1 MDRNKIEKDFCRRFN
16 RDPKSIPVVALS
28 YLETISISRSFRPDL
43 TTQSNRSMLS
53 ASPLFPAKIYPQIY
67 ISSRLLFARFF
78 LATRQRNNTLDSKR
92 FRRYVYA
99 RKVIMVCSFFLF
111 REKKKKEERKK
122 IEFLRVEETLE
133 KKESR
138 NLSSKA
144 LKSHLPMVASDVKQS
159 PSLSLS
165 LFSVLFSFSNQS
177 SLSPPP
183 ATCWRKDDLQ
193 RLTCSSKKCHV
204 FPSIILRM
212 MEFVG
217 NILLASPRVKLRFRI
232 IPYRVFPPPMIIPGI
247 SRLE

>member
-165 LFSVLFSFSNQS
+165 LFGTFQLFQPVEFIS
-177 SLSPPP
+177 S
-183 ATCWRKDDLQ
+183 TCDMLEKRGLAGTNLFLEEMP
-193 RLTCSSKKCHV
+193 RLPEHH
-204 FPSIILRM
+204 PSHDGIRWKY
-212 MEFVG
+212 
-217 NILLASPRVKLRFRI
+217 SPRLS
-232 IPYRVFPPPMIIPGI
+232 
-247 SRLE
+247 SR

>member
-16 RDPKSIPVVALS
+16 RDPKSIPVVGLS

-165 LFSVLFSFSNQS
+165 LFGTFQLFQPVEFIS
-177 SLSPPP
+177 STCDMLEKRGLVGTNLFLEEMPRLPEHHPPHDGIRWKYFPRLS
-183 ATCWRKDDLQ
+183 
-193 RLTCSSKKCHV
+193 
-204 FPSIILRM
+204 
-212 MEFVG
+212 
-217 NILLASPRVKLRFRI
+217 
-232 IPYRVFPPPMIIPGI
+232 
-247 SRLE
+247 SR

>member
-165 LFSVLFSFSNQS
+165 LFGTFQLFQPVEFIS
-177 SLSPPP
+177 S
-183 ATCWRKDDLQ
+183 TCDMLEKRGLVGTNLFLEEMP
-193 RLTCSSKKCHV
+193 RLPEHH
-204 FPSIILRM
+204 PSHDGIRWKY
-212 MEFVG
+212 
-217 NILLASPRVKLRFRI
+217 SPRLS
-232 IPYRVFPPPMIIPGI
+232 
-247 SRLE
+247 SR

>member
-1 MDRNKIEKDFCRRFN
+1 MIWIIR
-16 RDPKSIPVVALS
+16 
-28 YLETISISRSFRPDL
+28 ETIWTVIKSRRISAGGLIEIQSQFLSSDSLISKPFRYLVPSGP
-43 TTQSNRSMLS
+43 TWRRNRNRSMLS

-165 LFSVLFSFSNQS
+165 FRYFSAFPTSRVYL
-177 SLSPPP
+177 LHLRHVGEKM
-183 ATCWRKDDLQ
+183 TCRD
-193 RLTCSSKKCHV
+193 
-204 FPSIILRM
+204 
-212 MEFVG
+212 
-217 NILLASPRVKLRFRI
+217 
-232 IPYRVFPPPMIIPGI
+232 
-247 SRLE
+247 

>member
-16 RDPKSIPVVALS
+16 RDPKSIPVVGLS

-43 TTQSNRSMLS
+43 TTQSKSIHAFGLS
-53 ASPLFPAKIYPQIY
+53 SVPRKNLSSNIY
-67 ISSRLLFARFF
+67 ISSQLLFARFF

-165 LFSVLFSFSNQS
+165 FRYFSAFPTSRVYL
-177 SLSPPP
+177 LHLRHVGEKM
-183 ATCWRKDDLQ
+183 TCRD
-193 RLTCSSKKCHV
+193 
-204 FPSIILRM
+204 
-212 MEFVG
+212 
-217 NILLASPRVKLRFRI
+217 
-232 IPYRVFPPPMIIPGI
+232 
-247 SRLE
+247 

>member
-165 LFSVLFSFSNQS
+165 LFGTFQLFQPVEFIS
-177 SLSPPP
+177 STCDMLEKRGLVGTNLFLEEMPRLPEHHPPHDGIRWKYFPRLS
-183 ATCWRKDDLQ
+183 
-193 RLTCSSKKCHV
+193 
-204 FPSIILRM
+204 
-212 MEFVG
+212 
-217 NILLASPRVKLRFRI
+217 
-232 IPYRVFPPPMIIPGI
+232 
-247 SRLE
+247 SR

>member
-1 MDRNKIEKDFCRRFN
+1 MIWIIR
-16 RDPKSIPVVALS
+16 
-28 YLETISISRSFRPDL
+28 ETIWTVIKSRRIFAGGLIEIQSQFLSSHSLISKPFRYLVPSGP
-43 TTQSNRSMLS
+43 TWRRNRNRSMLS

-165 LFSVLFSFSNQS
+165 FRYFSAFPTSRVYL
-177 SLSPPP
+177 LHLRHVGEKM
-183 ATCWRKDDLQ
+183 TCRD
-193 RLTCSSKKCHV
+193 
-204 FPSIILRM
+204 
-212 MEFVG
+212 
-217 NILLASPRVKLRFRI
+217 
-232 IPYRVFPPPMIIPGI
+232 
-247 SRLE
+247 

>member
-43 TTQSNRSMLS
+43 TTQSNRFMLS

-111 REKKKKEERKK
+111 REKKKKEEKKK

-165 LFSVLFSFSNQS
+165 FRYFSAFPTSRVYL
-177 SLSPPP
+177 LHLRHVGEKM
-183 ATCWRKDDLQ
+183 TCRD
-193 RLTCSSKKCHV
+193 
-204 FPSIILRM
+204 
-212 MEFVG
+212 
-217 NILLASPRVKLRFRI
+217 
-232 IPYRVFPPPMIIPGI
+232 
-247 SRLE
+247 

>member
-1 MDRNKIEKDFCRRFN
+1 MIWIIR
-16 RDPKSIPVVALS
+16 
-28 YLETISISRSFRPDL
+28 ETIWTVIKSRRIFAGGLIEIQSQFLSSDSLISKPFRYLVPSGP
-43 TTQSNRSMLS
+43 TWRRNRNRSMLS

-165 LFSVLFSFSNQS
+165 FRYFSAFPTSRVYL
-177 SLSPPP
+177 LHLRHVGEKM
-183 ATCWRKDDLQ
+183 TCRD
-193 RLTCSSKKCHV
+193 
-204 FPSIILRM
+204 
-212 MEFVG
+212 
-217 NILLASPRVKLRFRI
+217 
-232 IPYRVFPPPMIIPGI
+232 
-247 SRLE
+247 

>member
-1 MDRNKIEKDFCRRFN
+1 
-16 RDPKSIPVVALS
+16 
-28 YLETISISRSFRPDL
+28 
-43 TTQSNRSMLS
+43 MLS

-165 LFSVLFSFSNQS
+165 FRYFSAFPTSRVYL
-177 SLSPPP
+177 LHLRHVGEKM
-183 ATCWRKDDLQ
+183 TCRD
-193 RLTCSSKKCHV
+193 
-204 FPSIILRM
+204 
-212 MEFVG
+212 
-217 NILLASPRVKLRFRI
+217 
-232 IPYRVFPPPMIIPGI
+232 
-247 SRLE
+247 

>member
-16 RDPKSIPVVALS
+16 RDPKSIPVVGLS

-165 LFSVLFSFSNQS
+165 LFGTFQLFQPVEFIS
-177 SLSPPP
+177 S
-183 ATCWRKDDLQ
+183 TCDMLEKRGLVGTNLFLEEMP
-193 RLTCSSKKCHV
+193 RLPEHH
-204 FPSIILRM
+204 PSHDGIRWKY
-212 MEFVG
+212 
-217 NILLASPRVKLRFRI
+217 SPRLS
-232 IPYRVFPPPMIIPGI
+232 
-247 SRLE
+247 SR